1 MFTDGA
7 NPVILEVFLRE
18 FASLSAAVWVFGV
31 PGNWRSVGFFF
42 LQRNVTK
49 RMFVF
54 TDKLHGEFFLC
65 NQSQWN
71 KKEKKNHKTNSLITS
86 TDRLHSAA
94 MKLQSLSLQIQFFQT
109 VKHNLCSQTDFAMYL
124 RVRLSCLSLRGFP
137 LALNFHL
144 FSSALIPRQYA
155 SSKTL

>member
-31 PGNWRSVGFFF
+31 PGNWRSVGFF

-54 TDKLHGEFFLC
+54 KDKLHGEFFLC
-65 NQSQWN
+65 NQS
-71 KKEKKNHKTNSLITS
+71 
-86 TDRLHSAA
+86 
-94 MKLQSLSLQIQFFQT
+94 
-109 VKHNLCSQTDFAMYL
+109 
-124 RVRLSCLSLRGFP
+124 
-137 LALNFHL
+137 
-144 FSSALIPRQYA
+144 
-155 SSKTL
+155 